1 MFRLVILL
9 ALISV
14 LGAEDSCE
22 QVSEYL
28 CGDLCID
35 TAVVCR
41 CGNETLKLWDPSHSS
56 DMHYYCCLPPGDDRQ
71 QCYLDDD
78 DAGYCEQG
86 QLLYIQEQCHG
97 ECFNSYQRFRSGRL
111 GLRSQYQCED
121 GECVFA
127 LLLCRSGYAVCQD
140 KSDLKECSKNLDCL
154 QIGESHVSALGSAHH
169 HHECQYEWHENDGIY
184 DNIGRGD
191 EGSLTQQV
199 QFSPIDY
206 TELEECTDY
215 QGAAGLMCGRVCS
228 EVREWCREESM
239 SSCNTDGAH
248 YNTNAGPLCRN
259 TTFWRGVSC
268 DVPWGDGEM
277 LAFGKRCTANA
288 QHCYYPWY
296 TRNMLDLGIYIRHES
311 RPDRVSD
318 LQPWGWHS
326 WQPTCQDN
334 SDRIFDL
341 NTKCNISAYVD
352 EYCSR
357 ICNKTNRLTFCQ
369 EEVCQDTE
377 NWISL
382 QVDDFILDPHHCW
395 SSCQV
400 PGRGCEAC
408 TNTERFFN
416 CSRSGVCIHRDLLCD
431 GHQHCRHGEDEQL
444 DHCYDT
450 YIERDVIKEYGT
462 LRCPSIMYPDIE
474 TVAVVCDGV
483 PECVDSEDEPDMC
496 RNSNVSVYVIGSLV
510 VLITVWNIM
519 ERLVLDRRF
528 HKVCPV
534 RSIEMRMKESRFSD
548 ESRYRE
554 FHSSQSFSTELN
566 ILLAELKYSRNKEKI
581 KEVGAQILRL
591 EQKIHEN
598 SENELCLCLHKSLK
612 PKLFELMMDVLKPG
626 IIERKLPKLKKL
638 IEKITEDIHFVR
650 GSGLS
655 SLIFTMMEI
664 AKDNILVFT
673 ILVTTG
679 GSKALL
685 YYPEKFTSTI
695 VFCLLVTIVVPLMF
709 STLGLAL
716 GDPGVILKP
725 YNLDTKVR
733 RTVIQALVTVL
744 SVLNPILLVNSKNEN
759 YEQLRREYGE
769 ALLSRLE
776 DGARIKREYV
786 KYLKTE
792 LGLET
797 FYQVPI
803 QVILLLVARTLTK
816 TNGGLEVFFEQT
828 EILGLSTD
836 SLLIISILLSSKT
849 CVTLH
854 LKQIKTDKE
863 FLPFTSQVLI
873 FLWGL
878 FASAKRVMAM
888 VAVFVPSLGLFS
900 VLHHWQAEQ
909 IPFSMR
915 MEASLFDLLTPTDIL
930 ELNGLRERVFWKE
943 LDRTDWTDP
952 DNPVFA
958 PYTAYTGLTLGQ
970 TFFAFLVL
978 FYLHLIAV
986 ITVKIITAESM
997 RGAGKL
1003 ELLRHCLE
1011 NMNIPV
1017 PHQDFDVREGGVRDY
1032 RARRRRVN
1040 REMFWLMLV
1049 NFIVSILML
1058 TPLIYTGYCF
1068 YLKNT
1073 GLVGGVRIGIC
1084 YYQQ

>member
-9 ALISV
+9 ALV
-14 LGAEDSCE
+14 ALLEANDSCE
-22 QVSEYL
+22 QISDYL

-35 TAVVCR
+35 SFDVCY
-41 CGNETLKLWDPSHSS
+41 CGNETLKLNTPDTAI
-56 DMHYYCCLPPGDDRQ
+56 DVDFYCCVPPGDDRQ
-71 QCYLDDD
+71 QCYQDDD
-78 DAGYCEQG
+78 DAGHCEQG
-86 QLLYIQEQCHG
+86 QLLYMQEKCFG

-111 GLRSQYQCED
+111 GSRSQYQCED

-127 LLLCRSGYAVCQD
+127 NSLCREGYAVCPD
-140 KSDLKECSKNLDCL
+140 KSDLKECTKHLDCM
-154 QIGESHVSALGSAHH
+154 QKTTNYEMVESHVTALRTPHD
-169 HHECQYEWHENDGIY
+169 HHECQYTVHENDGVY
-184 DNIGRGD
+184 DNIGRTD
-191 EGSLTQQV
+191 EVSLTQEV
-199 QFSPIDY
+199 QFSTINY
-206 TELEECTDY
+206 TELEECTDRHG
-215 QGAAGLMCGRVCS
+215 QAGLMCGRECNAVNY
-228 EVREWCREESM
+228 WCRADRM
-239 SSCNTDGAH
+239 SSCSTDSAH
-248 YNTNAGPLCRN
+248 YTTNVAPLCRN
-259 TTFWRGVSC
+259 TTFWRDVSC
-268 DVPWGDGEM
+268 DVHWWDGEI

-296 TRNMLDLGIYIRHES
+296 TRNTEILRYSVRHEMLS
-311 RPDRVSD
+311 IVLYHVHVPFCS
-318 LQPWGWHS
+318 
-326 WQPTCQDN
+326 DN

-357 ICNKTNRLTFCQ
+357 ICNQTNRLTYCQ

-382 QVDDFILDPHHCW
+382 QNDDIILDPHFCW

-408 TNTERFFN
+408 TNTEKFFN

-450 YIERDVIKEYGT
+450 YRERDVIKEYGT
-462 LRCPSIMYPDIE
+462 LRCPHIMYPGIE

-483 PECVDSEDEPDMC
+483 PECVDSEDEPDIC

-510 VLITVWNIM
+510 VFIILWNVM

-528 HKVCPV
+528 HKECPV

-554 FHSSQSFSTELN
+554 FHSTQSFSTELN
-566 ILLAELKYSRNKEKI
+566 ILLAELKYSRNEEKI
-581 KEVGAQILRL
+581 KEVGTQILRL
-591 EQKIHEN
+591 EQKIHGN

-612 PKLFELMMDVLKPG
+612 PKLFELMMDVFKPG

-638 IEKITEDIHFVR
+638 IDKITEDIHFIR
-650 GSGLS
+650 GSGLA

-673 ILVTTG
+673 ILVTIG

-695 VFCLLVTIVVPLMF
+695 VFCLLVTTVVPLMF

-725 YNLDTKVR
+725 YNLDIKIR
-733 RTVIQALVTVL
+733 RIVIQALVTVL

-759 YEQLRREYGE
+759 YEQLRRETGE

-797 FYQVPI
+797 FYQLPI

-836 SLLIISILLSSKT
+836 SLLIISILISFKT

-854 LKQIKTDKE
+854 FKQIKTDKE
-863 FLPFTSQVLI
+863 FLPFTSQVFV

-900 VLHHWQAEQ
+900 VLYHWKAEQ
-909 IPFSMR
+909 IPFVMR
-915 MEASLFDLLTPTDIL
+915 EEGAVWDFLTPNDTL
-930 ELNGLRERVFWKE
+930 ELNGLRERVFWRE

-970 TFFAFLVL
+970 TFVAFLLL
-978 FYLHLIAV
+978 FYLHLLAV
-986 ITVKIITAESM
+986 VAVKIFTSESI

-1017 PHQDFDVREGGVRDY
+1017 PHQDFDVREGGVGDY
-1032 RARRRRVN
+1032 RARRSRVN

-1049 NFIVSILML
+1049 NFTVNILML
-1058 TPLIYTGYCF
+1058 TPLIYTGSHYAH
-1068 YLKNT
+1068 
-1073 GLVGGVRIGIC
+1073 
-1084 YYQQ
+1084 